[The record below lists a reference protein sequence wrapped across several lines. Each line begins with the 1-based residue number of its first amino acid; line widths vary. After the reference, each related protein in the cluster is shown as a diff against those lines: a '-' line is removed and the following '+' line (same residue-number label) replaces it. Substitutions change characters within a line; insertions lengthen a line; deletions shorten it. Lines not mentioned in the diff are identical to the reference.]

1 MNFTKAGLI
10 NTKITLFIIGYLFC
24 VGLISCNKKT
34 EPYESAQIKYYYPL
48 EEGRY
53 IIYKVDSLIY
63 ISFGTRDTIIHCQ
76 VKYQTEGQITDN
88 LGRPSYRIF
97 RYYRSDENQPW
108 VSEATIMATNTVNS
122 LELVE
127 DNLRFIKLRLPIKE
141 NITWK
146 GNSYIET
153 SSVNSNL
160 RYLDNWDY
168 VFHQVGN
175 TEIIGTDTLK
185 NVITV
190 DQRDEI
196 IGLPQNADSYSEINY
211 AQEKYALGIGMVYK
225 TFLHKEYQP
234 NNGGYV
240 ADGSYGVTYTMI
252 EHN

>member
-1 MNFTKAGLI
+1 MNFTKVSLI
-10 NTKITLFIIGYLFC
+10 NTKITLFIIGYFFC
-24 VGLISCNKKT
+24 VGLTSCNKKM
-34 EPYESAQIKYYYPL
+34 ESYESVQIKYYYPL

-53 IIYKVDSLIY
+53 IIYKVDSLKY

-76 VKYQTEGQITDN
+76 VKYQTDSQMTDN

-97 RYYRSDENQPW
+97 RYYRTDSNQLWIP
-108 VSEATIMATNTVNS
+108 EATLMATNTVNS

-160 RYLDNWDY
+160 RYLENWDY

-175 TEIIGTDTLK
+175 TEIMGTDTLK

-196 IGLPQNADSYSEINY
+196 IGLPENSDSYSEINY

-252 EHN
+252 DHN